1 MRARACVCV
10 CVWVCA
16 DVERIVCLFTLALS
30 LPLPLSSRLLRN
42 NTPNLNVYMIEL
54 SFHFTRAHTNYWSLI
69 QCYSTVL
76 GSPSYGTKKFI
87 RILQSLYLTNSNP
100 GNSWEGPMRSWEKLN
115 WMSVLLSMCIL
126 LNKWEIVLVYMN
138 KYIHISIREIYN
150 VYIALCLV

>member
-1 MRARACVCV
+1 MSVCWRRED
-10 CVWVCA
+10 C
-16 DVERIVCLFTLALS
+16 
-30 LPLPLSSRLLRN
+30 LPLYSRIIPASPFIQSPPSKN